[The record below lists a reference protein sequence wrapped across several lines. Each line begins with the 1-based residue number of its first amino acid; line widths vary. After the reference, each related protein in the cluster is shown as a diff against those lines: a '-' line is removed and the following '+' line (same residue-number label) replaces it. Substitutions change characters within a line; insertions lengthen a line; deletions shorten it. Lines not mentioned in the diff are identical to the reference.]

1 MEIEHN
7 KNALNMAINVASTDQ
22 TNSIQPASKIEQSNA
37 DKTLVNTESKA
48 STSSVQLSSEGKL
61 VQAIDETSNKID
73 SILEKHLT
81 KDQKQNL
88 DSIYKQLDDIFENDS
103 LSIKQE
109 KKVAALFEQAN
120 SIYNTSI
127 EKLSSAEH
135 ETIDKLTHKMDNLS
149 AQLASSENN
158 SVAAS
163 NLPNDSGNTK
173 DSETALKAVAHSG
186 SELSEVSANK
196 KKSKKKALT
205 VAQLNAL
212 SVAELNKLSPS
223 QVKKLNAKQ
232 LNKLNASLLNTLA
245 LPQLKQ
251 LSSGNVAKLNQTQQD
266 KLI

>member
-1 MEIEHN
+1 MEIKSDYN
-7 KNALNMAINVASTDQ
+7 SLNMAQNAEIKTQEIDAV
-22 TNSIQPASKIEQSNA
+22 SIEKANKNQVDGDN
-37 DKTLVNTESKA
+37 SKA
-48 STSSVQLSSEGKL
+48 LASSVQLSSEGKL
-61 VQAIDETSNKID
+61 IQAIDETSDKID

-81 KDQKQNL
+81 TEQKQSL
-88 DSIYKQLDDIFENDS
+88 GGIYKQLDGLFESDN
-103 LSIKQE
+103 LSQMQE
-109 KKVAALFEQAN
+109 KKVDALFEQAN

-127 EKLSSAEH
+127 EKLSSGEH
-135 ETIDKLTHKMDNLS
+135 ETIDKLSNKMDKLS
-149 AQLASSENN
+149 EQLAQ
-158 SVAAS
+158 
-163 NLPNDSGNTK
+163 
-173 DSETALKAVAHSG
+173 SETSNITVDKQVNDGGNVKGSEVAQKAITNSG
-186 SELSEVSANK
+186 GELSEVVASK

-251 LSSGNVAKLNQTQQD
+251 LSSGNIAKLNQMQQE